1 MVSLV
6 NINSS
11 ENWLAFLCGLLTV
24 EMVLLFTF
32 RKFPRFW
39 GDTINEWYDKFGIIA
54 ISLDVIIVLI
64 GFWIAQWLYKTL
76 FGNEK
81 FQLWKFIGIFLIVQI
96 IHDFLFYFIIIRTSK
111 GNNAILDL
119 MLNYGNKH
127 GALTVVGDSLMV
139 VLAIV
144 MTYLYLNS
152 NMDFGTYILILL
164 LSLYLIGFLLYQK
177 W

>member
-1 MVSLV
+1 
-6 NINSS
+6 
-11 ENWLAFLCGLLTV
+11 
-24 EMVLLFTF
+24 
-32 RKFPRFW
+32 
-39 GDTINEWYDKFGIIA
+39 
-54 ISLDVIIVLI
+54 
-64 GFWIAQWLYKTL
+64 
-76 FGNEK
+76 
-81 FQLWKFIGIFLIVQI
+81 
-96 IHDFLFYFIIIRTSK
+96 
-111 GNNAILDL
+111 

-144 MTYLYLNS
+144 MTYLYLNA